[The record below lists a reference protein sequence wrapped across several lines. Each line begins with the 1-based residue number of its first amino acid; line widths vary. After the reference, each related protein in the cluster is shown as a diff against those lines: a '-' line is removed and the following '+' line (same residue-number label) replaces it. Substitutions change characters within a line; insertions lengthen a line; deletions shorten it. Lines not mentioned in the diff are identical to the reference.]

1 MVFKDRAACLAGD
14 FLLPLSSLLPRRLL
28 LPGRVS
34 ASISVRRLLSSCCFR
49 RPAGFRS
56 LQRRPV
62 ASADFLQRGAASTA
76 WPPSLSTAASLT
88 PSTRPPF
95 LPGFFVGARLLPPPR
110 LLSTRCV
117 DCRIPY
123 CRTDSLEVPSAPVRG
138 LLCEGRGLYHHRVFC
153 QPAMLTTLFRILVDE
168 GRSLRHDTRTRRPL
182 RTCSASWRGR
192 GGEGVRAG
200 LSTFWWP
207 QSRPCWRWAACSG
220 RARGGRGRNGHCCSP
235 AQRPDAALPL

>member
-123 CRTDSLEVPSAPVRG
+123 FLTDPLKADPRQCAGFFVRFRASTTTAPGINFLSRALYSCCCSVEVLGSATRP
-138 LLCEGRGLYHHRVFC
+138 EGRGFYHRRVQGQQSSSTLLFC
-153 QPAMLTTLFRILVDE
+153 CQLPARICV
-168 GRSLRHDTRTRRPL
+168 
-182 RTCSASWRGR
+182 GR
-192 GGEGVRAG
+192 GAASIPATRD
-200 LSTFWWP
+200 LSTTVPFAP
-207 QSRPCWRWAACSG
+207 THS
-220 RARGGRGRNGHCCSP
+220 
-235 AQRPDAALPL
+235 